1 MFKFLSGWDKADELE
16 EELRKLKLLHAIDNQ
31 ISNDRLQASW
41 SLQQQLDASQRALVR
56 QVEAAENQRAIA
68 RAALL
73 QAREDRDKVR
83 RLEDQIKEAEAMD
96 RIATRK
102 VAALLG
108 GYGQTINLNIGVEQN
123 VQTS

>member
-1 MFKFLSGWDKADELE
+1 MFKFLSGWEKADELE
-16 EELRKLKLLHAIDNQ
+16 EEIRKLKIRSDIDTELIKVQ
-31 ISNDRLQASW
+31 YDEIIKLG
-41 SLQQQLDASQRALVR
+41 QQLDASQRALVL
-56 QVEAAENQRAIA
+56 QVEAAESQRVIA

-73 QAREDRDKVR
+73 QASEDRDKAR

-108 GYGQTINLNIGVEQN
+108 GYGQTINVDVEVTN
-123 VQTS
+123 VQTN

>member
-41 SLQQQLDASQRALVR
+41 SLQQQLDASQKAVYR
-56 QVEAAENQRAIA
+56 QVREAESQRAIA

-73 QAREDRDKVR
+73 QAREDRDKVL
-83 RLEDQIKEAEAMD
+83 RLEAQIKEAEAMD

-108 GYGQTINLNIGVEQN
+108 GYGQTINVNVEVENN
-123 VQTS
+123 VQS